1 MTGAGL
7 ALGEA
12 RRLGELAPLGEFLI
26 IVSISRC
33 SCIPGRRAAGG
44 AHGPRGECQGDSVGE
59 VPRRFHWLA
68 GLTPPSPPSPAAPPP
83 PVPHACTDL
92 AYGDDGGREVVG
104 VFLHELIQQLLRSRT
119 GRSRRG
125 GLGGG

>member
-44 AHGPRGECQGDSVGE
+44 RTGPALSAKEA
-59 VPRRFHWLA
+59 VPARSRAGFTGWLA
-68 GLTPPSPPSPAAPPP
+68 
-83 PVPHACTDL
+83 
-92 AYGDDGGREVVG
+92 
-104 VFLHELIQQLLRSRT
+104 
-119 GRSRRG
+119 
-125 GLGGG
+125 